1 METYG
6 GYYNRQ
12 AYDIVINTVVTIT
25 AEQKFQVLIHEYDH
39 SQQHHR
45 KNDLKDSRKEHRE
58 AQAKCTMYIIPITMV
73 LIWTFCPMAIFPHG
87 HTQDLGWPNKT
98 VRKSRTSPGELS
110 SRSTIC
116 RERKSRV
123 RPVI

>member
-1 METYG
+1 MEIYG

-12 AYDIVINTVVTIT
+12 AYDIVINTAVTIT

-39 SQQHHR
+39 GQQHHR
-45 KNDLKDSRKEHRE
+45 ENDLKDSRKEHRE
-58 AQAKCTMYIIPITMV
+58 AQTKCTPYIIFSTMV

-87 HTQDLGWPNKT
+87 HTG
-98 VRKSRTSPGELS
+98 PGVVTQNSLEDQNVTRGIIEQINS
-110 SRSTIC
+110 C

-123 RPVI
+123 KPVI